1 MAILRGIMPLTR
13 MFMMAC
19 LLYSLTSMATAIVD
33 KGKLVSLNG
42 VDYLAGGVA
51 VSQLSSSR
59 NLNWNWTLADTVPL
73 TIVRTN
79 ATTFTSNELEKI
91 ITGFQLS
98 DDVFAPG
105 FMEGLLISS
114 STIAV
119 LLIDHQ
125 NTYSSHLH

>member
-1 MAILRGIMPLTR
+1 
-13 MFMMAC
+13 MMAFTF
-19 LLYSLTSMATAIVD
+19 YSLTCMATAIVD
-33 KGKLVSLNG
+33 KGKLISLNG

-59 NLNWNWTLADTVPL
+59 TLNWNWTLADIVPL

-79 ATTFTSNELEKI
+79 ATTFTSNELEKS

-98 DDVFAPG
+98 DDVFALG
-105 FMEGLLISS
+105 FMEGLLNSS
-114 STIAV
+114 SIIAL